1 MIGPRLTEAKALA
14 KDAFIDQGR
23 ELGERRRSDT
33 SVFPRCKRCR
43 PGVGGCPSEASSAPP
58 REICKYSGYGGSMV
72 ARLKLKGID
81 GRAPQLAWSLR
92 LNWIQRRETYQAL
105 TRSGLAGY
113 GSSVIARVVVH
124 GRS

>member
-33 SVFPRCKRCR
+33 SVFPCCKRCR
-43 PGVGGCPSEASSAPP
+43 LGAGGRSFRGTLYAL
-58 REICKYSGYGGSMV
+58 REIREYSGYGGSMV

-92 LNWIQRRETYQAL
+92 LNWIQHRKVYQAL
-105 TRSGLAGY
+105 THTGLTGC
-113 GSSVIARVVVH
+113 SSFVIVRVVVH

>member
-1 MIGPRLTEAKALA
+1 MIGPRLPEAKALA

-33 SVFPRCKRCR
+33 SVFPCCKRCR
-43 PGVGGCPSEASSAPP
+43 LGVGGLLVKGTLRAP

-72 ARLKLKGID
+72 ARLKLKGLD

-92 LNWIQRRETYQAL
+92 LNWIQRR
-105 TRSGLAGY
+105 
-113 GSSVIARVVVH
+113 
-124 GRS
+124 

>member
-1 MIGPRLTEAKALA
+1 MIGPRLPEAKALA

-43 PGVGGCPSEASSAPP
+43 LGVGGWQITGTLRAP

-92 LNWIQRRETYQAL
+92 LNWIQRR
-105 TRSGLAGY
+105 
-113 GSSVIARVVVH
+113 
-124 GRS
+124 

>member
-1 MIGPRLTEAKALA
+1 MPTRHGGTTLFYTVP
-14 KDAFIDQGR
+14 
-23 ELGERRRSDT
+23 
-33 SVFPRCKRCR
+33 SV
-43 PGVGGCPSEASSAPP
+43 PP
-58 REICKYSGYGGSMV
+58 REICKFPGYGGSMV

-105 TRSGLAGY
+105 TRSGLTGC
-113 GSSVIARVVVH
+113 GSFVIARVVVH